1 MIWATNFSNLDEVG
15 VIFLVMQISLGRISG
30 RGNPLP
36 QNDWRLKVWRIL
48 RKKQPKLMLVNFK
61 LLVLRMFVFH
71 SLNLQLA
78 KNWVGDRRDRDN
90 AEGWI
95 ADFWPGFHS
104 R

>member
-1 MIWATNFSNLDEVG
+1 
-15 VIFLVMQISLGRISG
+15 
-30 RGNPLP
+30 
-36 QNDWRLKVWRIL
+36 
-48 RKKQPKLMLVNFK
+48 MLVNFK

-95 ADFWPGFHS
+95 ADLGQVS
-104 R
+104 IRDVSGC

>member
-1 MIWATNFSNLDEVG
+1 MVADLVG
-15 VIFLVMQISLGRISG
+15 
-30 RGNPLP
+30 GNPFPKMTGDLA
-36 QNDWRLKVWRIL
+36 NLK
-48 RKKQPKLMLVNFK
+48 KKQPKLMLVNFK

-95 ADFWPGFHS
+95 ADLGQVS
-104 R
+104 IRDVSGC